1 MKMHRLIRIE
11 SFDGK
16 LQPVTFSVSGGLISA
31 SVRVK
36 ATFQH
41 VDRNWGDSE
50 NFEAQLMTYFSL
62 SPDLTSLDSR
72 FHPSLQVQMP

>member
-1 MKMHRLIRIE
+1 MHRLIRVE

-16 LQPVTFSVSGGLISA
+16 LQPVTFSVSGGLIGA

-36 ATFQH
+36 ATRKQALW
-41 VDRNWGDSE
+41 DCKDSE

-62 SPDLTSLDSR
+62 SPGLTSLDIR
-72 FHPSLQVQMP
+72 FKFHAPSPQV